1 MRLLQSI
8 HNLDI
13 ATFLWCRRRKNHER
27 MAMAS
32 RWVSRTADGPL
43 YVVIGG
49 ILAMSGYVSVIPVFL
64 AAFAVERS
72 LYTITKKSFKR
83 NRPPEAIPNFK
94 SVIIPSDQFSFPSG
108 HTSAAFMMTVMLAAL
123 FPPLYWALMP
133 WAALVGLSRVML
145 GVHFPTDILA
155 GATLGT
161 VCGLSAMSL
170 QHLSL

>member
-27 MAMAS
+27 LAAAS

-43 YVVIGG
+43 YVVIGL
-49 ILAMSGYVSVIPVFL
+49 ILAISDYISVIPVFL
-64 AAFAVERS
+64 AAFACERT
-72 LYTITKKSFKR
+72 LYTVTKKFFKR
-83 NRPPEAIPNFK
+83 NRPPQAIPNFK

-108 HTSAAFMMTVMLAAL
+108 HTSAAFMMTVMLAAI
-123 FPPLYWALMP
+123 FPQLYWALIP
-133 WAALVGLSRVML
+133 WAVMVGMSRVIL

-155 GATLGT
+155 GASLGT
-161 VCGLSAMSL
+161 SCGMTAISY
-170 QHLSL
+170 QHLFM